1 MPTDEKRFQHFASDA
16 KVYELLE
23 EIKSRHDRP
32 YTEIASEITTQ
43 LREFFDRSFAGSKR
57 PTRFEQVGS
66 SLVRERY
73 LVALSGGIDS
83 TVVTYL
89 AVAAVGKEAVLPVT
103 MPGRPDDD
111 CLELTALIRR
121 ELGFDE
127 PDAPYI
133 IDIQPV
139 IKAHMALMTDLGTPQ
154 ITLERNHEAQGL
166 EQKMRSGNFGSRV
179 RIAVLCDLQR
189 AIRGRILGTDNRTE
203 YCQGYGTK
211 FGTPISYDIGVL
223 DDLYKVDIYELARAL
238 QVPDVILDAPPST
251 GFFAGQTHAGELGAT
266 IEEQDI
272 FAYLLFEKRMEP
284 ADLAQR
290 YGASENFARVM
301 QHRFV
306 VSEHKRKLNHNQDRV
321 HLSRVPLLM

>member
-1 MPTDEKRFQHFASDA
+1 MPTEGKRFQHFASDA
-16 KVYELLE
+16 TAYELID
-23 EIKSRHDRP
+23 EIKGRHQRP
-32 YTEIASEITTQ
+32 YAEIATEITAQ
-43 LREFFDRSFAGSKR
+43 LRDFFERSFAASKR

-66 SLVRERY
+66 DLVRERY

-111 CLELTALIRR
+111 CLELAALVRT
-121 ELGFDE
+121 ELGYGETHE
-127 PDAPYI
+127 PYT
-133 IDIQPV
+133 IDIQP
-139 IKAHMALMTDLGTPQ
+139 IIRAHMALMTDLETPQ
-154 ITLERNHEAQGL
+154 ITLERSHEGQGI

-179 RIAVLCDLQR
+179 RVAVLCDLQR

-223 DDLYKVDIYELARAL
+223 DDLYKIDVYELARAL
-238 QVPDVILDAPPST
+238 NVPEVILDTPPST

-272 FAYLLFEKRMEP
+272 FAYLLFEKRLDPES
-284 ADLAQR
+284 LARQ
-290 YGASENFARVM
+290 YGASEKFARVM
-301 QHRFV
+301 EHRFV
-306 VSEHKRKLNHNQDRV
+306 VSEHKRRLNHNQDRV
-321 HLSRVPLLM
+321 HVSRVPLLM

>member
-1 MPTDEKRFQHFASDA
+1 MPSEEKRFQHFANDA
-16 KVYELLE
+16 TVYELIE
-23 EIKSRHDRP
+23 EIKGRHQRSYD
-32 YTEIASEITTQ
+32 EIASEITGQ
-43 LREFFDRSFAGSKR
+43 LREFFDRSFSASKR
-57 PTRFEQVGS
+57 PSRFEQVGS
-66 SLVRERY
+66 NLVRERY

-111 CLELTALIRR
+111 CLELAALVRA
-121 ELGFDE
+121 ELGFNE
-127 PDAPYI
+127 PDAPYL

-139 IKAHMALMTDLGTPQ
+139 IQAHMALMTNLETPQ
-154 ITLERNHEAQGL
+154 ITLGQRHEQQGI

-179 RIAVLCDLQR
+179 RTAVLCDLQR

-223 DDLYKVDIYELARAL
+223 DDLYKVDVYELARVL
-238 QVPDVILDAPPST
+238 KVPEVILNTPPST

-272 FAYLLFEKRMEP
+272 FAYLLFEKRLDP
-284 ADLAQR
+284 ATLAQQ
-290 YGASENFARVM
+290 YNASESFARIM
-301 QHRFV
+301 EHRFV
-306 VSEHKRKLNHNQDRV
+306 VSEHKRRLNQNQERV
-321 HLSRVPLLM
+321 HIALIPLLL